1 MTEQD
6 AREIKLKEVLSQ
18 DAGKSAVIEMKVLAA
33 DLAVYEYQGRDGK
46 KKEGR
51 KLQIILITKDA
62 SQYCIGVA
70 KMTPR
75 GGVQEVEELQKKWT
89 VGTCWKLS
97 MIVTDKAE
105 KQSYISTS
113 VKTAIELR
121 KRESKMLLQ
130 SRQSARAA
138 SLL

>member
-62 SQYCIGVA
+62 S
-70 KMTPR
+70 
-75 GGVQEVEELQKKWT
+75 
-89 VGTCWKLS
+89 
-97 MIVTDKAE
+97 
-105 KQSYISTS
+105 
-113 VKTAIELR
+113 
-121 KRESKMLLQ
+121 
-130 SRQSARAA
+130 
-138 SLL
+138 